1 MNDDN
6 ILETDFGAQSKTSI
20 RYFAYASI
28 AEKEGYRQVARLFKA
43 LAEAEKVQAINTLK
57 IIGELDD
64 SSNNLSWSIDNKT
77 HDYTQ
82 RYPTF
87 IEQADRE
94 GNPGAST
101 SFRNV
106 IKTSKAKIRLLNEAL
121 NNLGRN
127 KDFDYWVCGAC
138 GFIDTGEMPVSC
150 KNCSASRE
158 NFTRSELE
166 NVSL

>member
-1 MNDDN
+1 
-6 ILETDFGAQSKTSI
+6 LETNNNLENDFTAQSKTSI

-64 SSNNLSWSIDNKT
+64 TSNNLSWSIDSKT
-77 HDYTQ
+77 YDNAQ

-87 IEQADRE
+87 VEQADRDE
-94 GNPGAST
+94 NPVAST
-101 SFRNV
+101 LFHNV
-106 IKTSKAKIRLLNEAL
+106 IKTSKAKIRLLNKVL
-121 NNLGRN
+121 DNLGRN
-127 KDFDYWVCGAC
+127 KDFDYWVCGVC
-138 GFIDTGEMPVSC
+138 GFVDTGEMPVIC

-158 NFTRSELE
+158 KFVKSELS
-166 NVSL
+166 NLSL